1 MNKVKFV
8 ICAALLSFVVSK
20 GAFAAGLDEIY
31 RDLVRSDNRGYLPLF
46 VKNRQAPSVV
56 DDSKVVLP
64 RDDFEQGADALEM
77 GISSVNFQN
86 ERLIKKAEFEEAEIR
101 WKKVLANVQSG
112 YVSSFELD
120 ELNKREGE
128 NNPQAVDVLAW
139 IYSKGVGVE
148 PDLIKAFHLY
158 KKAIALKVPEAMEN
172 AVKVYKAMSAQQ
184 KAELSK

>member
-1 MNKVKFV
+1 MNKVKFI
-8 ICAALLSFVVSK
+8 ICAFLLFFVVSK

-46 VKNRQAPSVV
+46 VKNRQAPSVI
-56 DDSKVVLP
+56 DDGNKVLSN
-64 RDDFEQGADALEM
+64 DDFESSANALEK
-77 GISSVNFQN
+77 GLNNINFQN
-86 ERLIKKAEFEEAEIR
+86 ERLIKKAELEEAEIR

-120 ELNKREGE
+120 ELNKREQE
-128 NNPQAVDVLAW
+128 NNSQAVEVLAW